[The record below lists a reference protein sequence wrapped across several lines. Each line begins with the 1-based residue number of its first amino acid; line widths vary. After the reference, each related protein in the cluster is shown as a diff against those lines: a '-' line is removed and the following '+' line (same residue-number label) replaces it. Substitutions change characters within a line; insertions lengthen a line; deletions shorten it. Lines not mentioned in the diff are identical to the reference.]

1 MVAIGATILAG
12 LLYPGIMVVIPLAIG
27 VIYVVSA
34 AGAIR
39 DWRLLIW
46 LACLMSVGV
55 AVISTAAVS
64 AIDFAVFQLSSG
76 MGDPPMVAASPSLTG
91 EVVILDSI
99 PDAAIAEMHR
109 IYASSVKMQKIRM
122 ALLLLVSIGSG
133 AVVLMHGIAWRWVI
147 LGKTASKK

>member
-1 MVAIGATILAG
+1 MVAIAATILAG
-12 LLYPGIMVVIPLAIG
+12 LFWPGIMVVIPIAIG

-64 AIDFAVFQLSSG
+64 AIDFAVFQLSSD
-76 MGDPPMVAASPSLTG
+76 MGDPPMVAVSPTG
-91 EVVILDSI
+91 ETVVLDNI
-99 PDAAIAEMHR
+99 PDTTMAEMRR
-109 IYASSVKMQKIRM
+109 IHGSAVKMQKIRM
-122 ALLLLVSIGSG
+122 AFLLIVSIGSC
-133 AVVLMHGIAWRWVI
+133 AVVFLHGFAWRWVI
-147 LGKTASKK
+147 LGKAASKK